1 MDELVRVLLLG
12 SVAFAVA
19 VAFAFAVAVAVTGIF
34 HFFLT
39 GRNSFF
45 YVMLGR
51 VAANMITLSKQCIA
65 FNAPPTVLQ

>member
-1 MDELVRVLLLG
+1 MDELVGVLLLG
-12 SVAFAVA
+12 SVTFAVA
-19 VAFAFAVAVAVTGIF
+19 VAFAFAVAVTGTF
-34 HFFLT
+34 RFFLT